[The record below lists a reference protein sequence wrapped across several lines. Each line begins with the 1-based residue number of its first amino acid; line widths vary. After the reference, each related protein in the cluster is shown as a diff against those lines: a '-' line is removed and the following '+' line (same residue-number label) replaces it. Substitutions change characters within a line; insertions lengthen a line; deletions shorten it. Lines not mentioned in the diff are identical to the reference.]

1 MKNKINKI
9 GLLGALVGLLLVAP
23 EAMAGTGGGYMDQAW
38 DFMVDLL
45 HGTGGRLIA
54 LFSFIGGLML
64 MAKSPMQGVTFVI
77 VGFAIWVA
85 PAMIEGILTAVV

>member
-1 MKNKINKI
+1 MKKTGLIGALM
-9 GLLGALVGLLLVAP
+9 GLLMIAP
-23 EAMAGTGGGYMDQAW
+23 EALAGSGAAYMDQAW
-38 DFMVDLL
+38 DFMVALL

-85 PAMIEGILTAVV
+85 PAMISGILTAVV